1 MSQQWNHENQ
11 FIPWRLTWPL
21 QEKCVE
27 PTSLFLAM
35 LCLDLR
41 LLDGWKN
48 IQTYSQN
55 DKYDHESSGKQQN
68 QSNITKTY
76 TQVPGDSNSKWPFY
90 QFGWK
95 SLNLGKGHLTIPKR
109 SQGIARPKYA
119 TCTFLGCRF
128 CVFFN
133 ICCDVTTKFIQLR
146 WLKGEIKLW
155 YSRYNQYNKK

>member
-1 MSQQWNHENQ
+1 MYFYINSRKSCDTKNHNVSAHVEPANMSQQWNHENQ

-21 QEKCVE
+21 QEKRVE

-55 DKYDHESSGKQQN
+55 DKYDHESSGKQQQ

-76 TQVPGDSNSKWPFY
+76 TQVPVDSKWPFY
-90 QFGWK
+90 QFVWK

-109 SQGIARPKYA
+109 SHRIARPKYV
-119 TCTFLGCRF
+119 CYMY
-128 CVFFN
+128 FFGVS
-133 ICCDVTTKFIQLR
+133 ILHVL
-146 WLKGEIKLW
+146 
-155 YSRYNQYNKK
+155 